1 MPFISFTE
9 PMKLKPHWFALL
21 IFFQLAAVPGFTQAD
36 SAGSAA
42 QVNVFVSDFKNKSR
56 SGEQIILI
64 SQKTGKQFTGVSDKD
79 GKFSI
84 QLPAGDTFIIKVKTI
99 VDSTKYGIIGI
110 PALNEGEYF
119 SEPFTLRVKFEP
131 ARSYTLDNVYFDFG
145 KYTLRPE
152 SFKELDELFSYLK
165 LKTEM
170 KIEIAGHTDNVGKD
184 VDNLKLSQQRA
195 EAIRQYLIKKG
206 ITPAR
211 ITAKGYG
218 ATQPIADNTTDEGRQ
233 KNRRTEVRIL

>member
-1 MPFISFTE
+1 
-9 PMKLKPHWFALL
+9 MKLKPHYLTLAILFQFAALL
-21 IFFQLAAVPGFTQAD
+21 SFAQAD
-36 SAGSAA
+36 STGLAA
-42 QVNVFVSDFKNKSR
+42 QVNVTVSDFKNKTR
-56 SGEQIILI
+56 SGEQIILT
-64 SQKTGKQFTGVSDKD
+64 SQKTGKQFTGISDKD

-99 VDSTKYGIIGI
+99 ADSTKYGIIGI
-110 PALNEGEYF
+110 PALSEGEYF

-165 LKTEM
+165 LKTDM

-184 VDNLKLSQQRA
+184 ADNLKLSKQRA
-195 EAIRQYLIKKG
+195 EAIRLYLIKKG
-206 ITPAR
+206 ITSDR
-211 ITAKGYG
+211 VTAKGYG
-218 ATQPIADNTTDEGRQ
+218 ATEPVAENTTDEGRQ
-233 KNRRTEVRIL
+233 RNRRTEVRIL